1 MKQKS
6 GSPPEVVILRALLE
20 AGDSFVSG
28 AGLARQLGM
37 SRVAV
42 WQHMEKLRGQG
53 FTFEA
58 VRAKGYRLTQPPA
71 LLDAT
76 LLAAILPAPL
86 AHSLHLEVHDA
97 LDSTNDEA
105 ARQLAA
111 GRPAPFALFARRQL
125 EGRGRLGR
133 RWLSEPNGNLYLS
146 LGFRPA
152 VAPARMPVFT
162 LWIGANLCELI
173 ARFCQAAPELKWPND
188 LQFSGRKVGGILTEA
203 RVDADRIR
211 DLVLGI
217 GLNLTTP
224 AGGWPAELR
233 ARATALA
240 EHTNRPL
247 DPNRFAAALLGRV
260 LDAYQRFADGSY
272 RENFADLWNR
282 HDALHHRAVTL
293 TQGTRVITGTARGVD
308 DEGCLLVRTGAGRVE
323 RFHAGEVTLA
333 PKTK

>member
-1 MKQKS
+1 MKAKPAP
-6 GSPPEVVILRALLE
+6 PPEVVILRALLE
-20 AGDSFVSG
+20 AGEGFVSG
-28 AGLARQLGM
+28 AALARQLGM

-42 WQHMEKLRGQG
+42 WQHMEKLRGLG

-58 VRAKGYRLTQPPA
+58 VRAKGYRLARPPDR
-71 LLDAT
+71 LDAT

-86 AHSLHLEVHDA
+86 AAGLPLAVFDTV
-97 LDSTNDEA
+97 DSTNDEA
-105 ARQLAA
+105 ARRLTA
-111 GRPAPFALFARRQL
+111 GHAAPFALFARRQL

-133 RWLSEPNGNLYLS
+133 VWLSEPNGNLYLS
-146 LGFRPA
+146 FGFRPEIT
-152 VAPARMPVFT
+152 PARMPVFT

-173 ARFCQAAPELKWPND
+173 ARFCQTAPGLKWPND
-188 LQFSGRKVGGILTEA
+188 LQFDGRKVGGILTEA

-217 GLNLTTP
+217 GLNLTKP
-224 AGGWPAELR
+224 AGGWPGELR
-233 ARATALA
+233 ARATSIA

-260 LDAYQRFADGSY
+260 FDAYQRFVDGSY
-272 RENFADLWNR
+272 RARFADLWNR
-282 HDALHHRAVTL
+282 HDALHHRTITL

-308 DEGCLLVRTGAGRVE
+308 DEGCLLVRTGAGRME

-333 PKTK
+333 PKS